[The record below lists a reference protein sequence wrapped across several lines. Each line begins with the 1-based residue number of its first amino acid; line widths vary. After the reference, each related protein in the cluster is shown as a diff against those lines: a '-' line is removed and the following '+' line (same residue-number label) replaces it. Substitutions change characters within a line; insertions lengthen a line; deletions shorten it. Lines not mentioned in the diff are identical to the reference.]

1 MRRLSIH
8 FLQTFG
14 RLHVLRE
21 VRRIRQDTRRFQC
34 ICDCGTVKEVPLRDL
49 RYRPT
54 ISCGCNGSR
63 ATIGAR
69 SMVHGG
75 YKSSLFALRSRMLG
89 RCYNP
94 KNKKY
99 RIYGGRGITVCD
111 RWRNSYADFRD
122 DILREIGSRP
132 GLHHSIDRW
141 PDNNGNYEPGN
152 IRWATEKQQGRNQ
165 RRNIWINRKGERK
178 LLIEVCEETGTPY
191 MTAYYRLRV
200 YGYPEDSIF
209 D

>member
-1 MRRLSIH
+1 
-8 FLQTFG
+8 
-14 RLHVLRE
+14 
-21 VRRIRQDTRRFQC
+21 
-34 ICDCGTVKEVPLRDL
+34 
-49 RYRPT
+49 
-54 ISCGCNGSR
+54 
-63 ATIGAR
+63 
-69 SMVHGG
+69 
-75 YKSSLFALRSRMLG
+75 MLG